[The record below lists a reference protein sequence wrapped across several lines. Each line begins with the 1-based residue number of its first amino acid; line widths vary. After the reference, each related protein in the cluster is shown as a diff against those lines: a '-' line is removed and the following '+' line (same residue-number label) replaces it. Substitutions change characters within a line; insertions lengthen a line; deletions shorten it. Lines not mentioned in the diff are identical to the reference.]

1 MDKKIHLIFSLVMST
16 FMILIMSFV
25 VTMVNVGWSDQTV
38 AKWLNSFFYAWIV
51 GFPLM
56 YFFAP
61 IFRKIIA
68 KRLLTNPD

>member
-25 VTMVNVGWSDQTV
+25 VTILNVGWDEQTIT
-38 AKWLNSFFYAWIV
+38 KWLSSFFYAWIV

-61 IFRKIIA
+61 IFRKIITKTIA
-68 KRLLTNPD
+68 N

>member
-1 MDKKIHLIFSLVMST
+1 MDKKIHTIFSLVMST

-25 VTMVNVGWSDQTV
+25 VTLVNLGWEDQTIS
-38 AKWLNSFFYAWIV
+38 KWLNSFFYAWIV

-61 IFRKIIA
+61 IFRKIIT
-68 KRLLTNPD
+68 KKSLINPN

>member
-1 MDKKIHLIFSLVMST
+1 MDKKIHLVFSLVMST

-25 VTMVNVGWSDQTV
+25 VTMVNVGWSEQTI

-61 IFRKIIA
+61 IFRKVIA
-68 KRLLTNPD
+68 KKIVS

>member
-25 VTMVNVGWSDQTV
+25 VTMVNIGWGDQTIS
-38 AKWLNSFFYAWIV
+38 KWLNSFFYAWIV

-61 IFRKIIA
+61 IFRKKITKKIS
-68 KRLLTNPD
+68 K

>member
-1 MDKKIHLIFSLVMST
+1 MDKKIHLVFSLVMST

-25 VTMVNVGWSDQTV
+25 VTMVNVGWSEQTI

-68 KRLLTNPD
+68 KKIVS

>member
-25 VTMVNVGWSDQTV
+25 VTMVNVGWSDQTIS
-38 AKWLNSFFYAWIV
+38 KWLNSFLYAWIV

-56 YFFAP
+56 YFIAP
-61 IFRKIIA
+61 IFRRVIA
-68 KRLLTNPD
+68 KKVAN

>member
-25 VTMVNVGWSDQTV
+25 VTMVNVGWGDQTIP
-38 AKWLNSFFYAWIV
+38 KWLNSFFYAWIV

-61 IFRKIIA
+61 FFRKIIT
-68 KRLLTNPD
+68 KKITN

>member
-1 MDKKIHLIFSLVMST
+1 MDKKIHFVFSLVMST

-25 VTMVNVGWSDQTV
+25 VTMVNVGWSDQTIS
-38 AKWLNSFFYAWIV
+38 KWLNSFFYAWIV

-61 IFRKIIA
+61 IIRKIIT
-68 KRLLTNPD
+68 KKITN

>member
-1 MDKKIHLIFSLVMST
+1 
-16 FMILIMSFV
+16 MSFV
-25 VTMVNVGWSDQTV
+25 VTMVNVGWSDQTI

-61 IFRKIIA
+61 IFRKIITKKVA
-68 KRLLTNPD
+68 N

>member
-25 VTMVNVGWSDQTV
+25 VTMVNVGWSDQTIS
-38 AKWLNSFFYAWIV
+38 KWLNSFFYAWIV

-68 KRLLTNPD
+68 KKVAN

>member
-61 IFRKIIA
+61 IFREVITKKI
-68 KRLLTNPD
+68 TN

>member
-1 MDKKIHLIFSLVMST
+1 MST

-25 VTMVNVGWSDQTV
+25 VTMVNVGWGDQTIS
-38 AKWLNSFFYAWIV
+38 KWLNSFFYAWIV

-61 IFRKIIA
+61 IFRIIITKNVA
-68 KRLLTNPD
+68 N

>member
-1 MDKKIHLIFSLVMST
+1 MDKRIHLIFSLVMST

-25 VTMVNVGWSDQTV
+25 VTIANVGWGDQTI

-56 YFFAP
+56 YIFAP
-61 IFRKIIA
+61 IFRKIITKKIA
-68 KRLLTNPD
+68 N

>member
-25 VTMVNVGWSDQTV
+25 VTMVNVGWSDQTIS
-38 AKWLNSFFYAWIV
+38 KWLNSFFYAWIV

-56 YFFAP
+56 YSFAP
-61 IFRKIIA
+61 IFRKIIT
-68 KRLLTNPD
+68 KKVTN

>member
-25 VTMVNVGWSDQTV
+25 VTIVNVGWGDQTIL
-38 AKWLNSFFYAWIV
+38 KWLNSFFYAWIV

-61 IFRKIIA
+61 IFRKAITKKIA
-68 KRLLTNPD
+68 N

>member
-1 MDKKIHLIFSLVMST
+1 MDKKIHLAFSLVMST

-25 VTMVNVGWSDQTV
+25 VTMVNVGWSDQTIV
-38 AKWLNSFFYAWIV
+38 KWLNSFFYAWIV

-68 KRLLTNPD
+68 KKIVS

>member
-1 MDKKIHLIFSLVMST
+1 MDKKIHLTFSLVMST

-25 VTMVNVGWSDQTV
+25 VTIVNVGWGYQTIS
-38 AKWLNSFFYAWIV
+38 KWLTSFFYAWIV

-61 IFRKIIA
+61 IFRKIITKKIA
-68 KRLLTNPD
+68 N

>member
-25 VTMVNVGWSDQTV
+25 VTIVNVGWGDQTIS
-38 AKWLNSFFYAWIV
+38 KWLNSFFYAWMV

-61 IFRKIIA
+61 IFRKTITKKVA
-68 KRLLTNPD
+68 S

>member
-1 MDKKIHLIFSLVMST
+1 MDKKIHLVFSLVMST

-25 VTMVNVGWSDQTV
+25 VTMVNVGWSDQTIV
-38 AKWLNSFFYAWIV
+38 KWLNSFFYAWIV

-56 YFFAP
+56 NFFAP

-68 KRLLTNPD
+68 KKIVS

>member
-1 MDKKIHLIFSLVMST
+1 MDKKIHLVFSLVMST

-25 VTMVNVGWSDQTV
+25 VTMVNVGWSDQTI

-68 KRLLTNPD
+68 KKIVS

>member
-1 MDKKIHLIFSLVMST
+1 MDKKIHLIFSLVMSS

-25 VTMVNVGWSDQTV
+25 VTMVNIGWGDQTIL
-38 AKWLNSFFYAWIV
+38 KWLNSFFYAWIV

-61 IFRKIIA
+61 IFRKKITKKIS
-68 KRLLTNPD
+68 K

>member
-1 MDKKIHLIFSLVMST
+1 MDKKIHLVFSLVMST

-25 VTMVNVGWSDQTV
+25 VTMVNVGWSDQTIV
-38 AKWLNSFFYAWIV
+38 KWLNSFFYAWIV

-61 IFRKIIA
+61 IFRKKITKKIS
-68 KRLLTNPD
+68 K

>member
-1 MDKKIHLIFSLVMST
+1 MDKKIHLIFSLIMST

-25 VTMVNVGWSDQTV
+25 VTMVNVGWSDQTIS
-38 AKWLNSFFYAWIV
+38 KWLNSFFYAWIV

-61 IFRKIIA
+61 IFRKIIIKKVA
-68 KRLLTNPD
+68 N

>member
-1 MDKKIHLIFSLVMST
+1 MST

-25 VTMVNVGWSDQTV
+25 VTMVNVGWSDQTI

-61 IFRKIIA
+61 IFRKIITKKIA
-68 KRLLTNPD
+68 N

>member
-1 MDKKIHLIFSLVMST
+1 MDKKIHLVFSLVMST

-25 VTMVNVGWSDQTV
+25 VTMVNVGWSDQTIV
-38 AKWLNSFFYAWIV
+38 KWLNSFFYAWIV

-61 IFRKIIA
+61 VFRKIIA
-68 KRLLTNPD
+68 KKVAN